1 MDIDLWWFV
10 IMCGVVILPGSSTQD
25 HLEGISWVAPAAQN
39 TLSTS
44 FYLYPVIWYLYK
56 TNSCIAVL
64 PARQLAFCIVSSS
77 PSSFYSSS
85 CFFFSQYLFLVF
97 KSGGAF
103 PGWDAFT
110 PCFGMLVNF
119 MCFHS
124 AQCTSSQHT
133 VRRSSQ
139 SWLPAGPRMSML
151 MGARPSADF
160 WPQASSPGDWLMPVL
175 CLVSTLMLYPV
186 VSHGIPWYSWVR
198 LAARGTSLIKG
209 SVTGFLL
216 LALFLQ
222 DHYQQSAHYSRRGA
236 TSLYWGAGVSNQGD

>member
-77 PSSFYSSS
+77 SPSFYSSS

-160 WPQASSPGDWLMPVL
+160 LAAGLLTRRLANACSVL
-175 CLVSTLMLYPV
+175 GFNADV
-186 VSHGIPWYSWVR
+186 VSCGIPWYSWVR